1 MIGNKKTV
9 FLILAFIGV
18 LYFVAFWFP
27 NATGAHDLN
36 MTYIFN
42 SDEPAQYPAVIRMLT
57 PASNPALSQALYRF
71 FAYQIYFYG
80 FPYYLFS
87 AVIVLLPVK
96 LIFGLGNL
104 QLNMLIL
111 RQFVSVLPMIAALML
126 LVYLQTKFESLLKS
140 VGLFLL
146 LLLIP
151 GVVFNDMWF
160 HPESLV
166 FLFIVLTFF
175 FLTRDDLKFGRNFYL
190 AALFCGLAV
199 ATKQVGLFFFLAI
212 PLYIFLGWR
221 RKSIDTRRAVGLAA
235 VFVAIMVAVFVFT
248 NPFLFWASERKLALR
263 TQINLHR
270 HIAGGFTILY
280 HNSPLVWFSVVAE
293 NYSTLPFLAL
303 TFVAAIIASIKSER
317 RLLNG
322 LILAWVIP
330 FSLYIAFVLV
340 IRPKHFPLPIL
351 LPLYSA
357 VPAYFTFFAPPRWM
371 GPLGD
376 YLKKY
381 GLRLLMFVTG
391 LLVVAGQFV
400 FSLNMDIAQYVDT
413 LNREK
418 NNPSLNFYSALDQ
431 NDLSRLKLGRQ
442 LVVFRDVV
450 MYVPN
455 SANDKVYYQWGVS
468 GYADIH
474 KFKAD
479 LLLLSKQHLYDYT
492 QPGQTAVDPNF
503 SDAVHFYKDALAGQV
518 QGYTLIYQDAFG
530 MAYLSTPLA
539 DEFLSTH

>member
-1 MIGNKKTV
+1 
-9 FLILAFIGV
+9 
-18 LYFVAFWFP
+18 
-27 NATGAHDLN
+27 
-36 MTYIFN
+36 
-42 SDEPAQYPAVIRMLT
+42 
-57 PASNPALSQALYRF
+57 
-71 FAYQIYFYG
+71 
-80 FPYYLFS
+80 
-87 AVIVLLPVK
+87 
-96 LIFGLGNL
+96 
-104 QLNMLIL
+104 
-111 RQFVSVLPMIAALML
+111 
-126 LVYLQTKFESLLKS
+126 
-140 VGLFLL
+140 
-146 LLLIP
+146 
-151 GVVFNDMWF
+151 
-160 HPESLV
+160 
-166 FLFIVLTFF
+166 
-175 FLTRDDLKFGRNFYL
+175 
-190 AALFCGLAV
+190 
-199 ATKQVGLFFFLAI
+199 
-212 PLYIFLGWR
+212 
-221 RKSIDTRRAVGLAA
+221 
-235 VFVAIMVAVFVFT
+235 MVAVFVFT

>member
-1 MIGNKKTV
+1 MIGKKKFI
-9 FLILAFIGV
+9 FLTLLFIGV
-18 LYFVAFWFP
+18 LYFVVFWFP

-57 PASNPALSQALYRF
+57 PASNPTLSQALYRF

-111 RQFVSVLPMIAALML
+111 RQFVSVLPMIAALMI

-175 FLTRDDLKFGRNFYL
+175 FLVQDNLKFGRNFYL

-199 ATKQVGLFFFLAI
+199 ATKQIGLFFFLAI

-235 VFVAIMVAVFVFT
+235 AFVAIMVAVFVFT

-263 TQINLHR
+263 TQITLHK
-270 HIAGGFTILY
+270 HIAAGFTVLY
-280 HNSPLVWFSVVAE
+280 HNSPLTWFSVVAE

-303 TFVAAIIASIKSER
+303 AFVAAIIASIKSER

-330 FSLYIAFVLV
+330 FSLYIAFALV

-357 VPAYFTFFAPPRWM
+357 LPAYFTVFAPPRWM

-381 GLRLLMFVTG
+381 GVRLLMFLAG
-391 LLVVAGQFV
+391 LVIVGWQFV
-400 FSLNMDIAQYVDT
+400 YSLNMDVAQYMDT

-418 NNPSLNFYSALDQ
+418 NNPSLNFYSALDH
-431 NDLSRLKLGRQ
+431 NDLSRLTLDRQ
-442 LVVFRDVV
+442 LVVFRDVA

-474 KFKAD
+474 KFNAD
-479 LLLLSKQHLYDYT
+479 LLVLSKQHLYDYT

-503 SDAVHFYKDALAGQV
+503 SDAVHLYKDALAGKV

-539 DEFLSTH
+539 AEFLSTH

>member
-1 MIGNKKTV
+1 MIGKKKFI
-9 FLILAFIGV
+9 FLTLLFIGV
-18 LYFVAFWFP
+18 LYFVVFWFP

-111 RQFVSVLPMIAALML
+111 RQFVSVLPMIAALMI

-175 FLTRDDLKFGRNFYL
+175 FLVQDNLKFGRNFYL

-199 ATKQVGLFFFLAI
+199 ATKQIGLFFFLAI

-235 VFVAIMVAVFVFT
+235 AFVAIMVAVFVFT

-263 TQINLHR
+263 TQITLHK
-270 HIAGGFTILY
+270 HIAAGFTVLY
-280 HNSPLVWFSVVAE
+280 HNSPLTWFSVVAE

-303 TFVAAIIASIKSER
+303 AFVAAIIASIKSER

-330 FSLYIAFVLV
+330 FSLYIAFALV

-357 VPAYFTFFAPPRWM
+357 LPAYFTVFAPPRWM

-381 GLRLLMFVTG
+381 GVRLLMFLAG
-391 LLVVAGQFV
+391 LVIVGWQFV
-400 FSLNMDIAQYVDT
+400 YSLNMDVAQYMDT

-418 NNPSLNFYSALDQ
+418 NNPSLNFYSALDH
-431 NDLSRLKLGRQ
+431 NDLSRLTLDRQ
-442 LVVFRDVV
+442 LVVFRDVA

-474 KFKAD
+474 KFNAD
-479 LLLLSKQHLYDYT
+479 LLVLSKQHLYDYT

-503 SDAVHFYKDALAGQV
+503 SDAVHLYKDALAGKV

-539 DEFLSTH
+539 AEFLSTH

>member
-1 MIGNKKTV
+1 MIGKKKIV

-27 NATGAHDLN
+27 NATGARDLN

-57 PASNPALSQALYRF
+57 FASNPTLSQALYRF

-175 FLTRDDLKFGRNFYL
+175 FLTRDDLKFGGNFYL

-199 ATKQVGLFFFLAI
+199 ATKQIGLFFFLAI

-235 VFVAIMVAVFVFT
+235 AFVAIMVAMFVFT
-248 NPFLFWASERKLALR
+248 NPFLFWASERKLALH
-263 TQINLHR
+263 TQVDLHQ
-270 HIAGGFTILY
+270 HIASGFTILY
-280 HNSPLVWFSVVAE
+280 HNSPLAWFNVVAE

-303 TFVAAIIASIKSER
+303 AFVAAIIASIKSER

-330 FSLYIAFVLV
+330 FSLYIAFALV
-340 IRPKHFPLPIL
+340 IRPKHFPMPIL

-357 VPAYFTFFAPPRWM
+357 VPAYFTFFALPRFFN
-371 GPLGD
+371 PLGD

-400 FSLNMDIAQYVDT
+400 FSLNMDITQYVDT

-431 NDLSRLKLGRQ
+431 NDLSRLKPGRQ
-442 LVVFRDVV
+442 LVVFRDVA

-455 SANDKVYYQWGVS
+455 AANDKVYYQWGVS

-474 KFKAD
+474 KFNAD

-503 SDAVHFYKDALAGQV
+503 SDAVHFYKDALAGKV
-518 QGYTLIYQDAFG
+518 QGYTLIYQNDFG

-539 DEFLSTH
+539 AGFLSTH

>member
-1 MIGNKKTV
+1 MIGKKKFI
-9 FLILAFIGV
+9 FLTLLFIGV
-18 LYFVAFWFP
+18 LYFVVFWFP
-27 NATGAHDLN
+27 NATGARDLN

-57 PASNPALSQALYRF
+57 PASNPDPSQALYRF

-80 FPYYLFS
+80 FPYYFYS
-87 AVIVLLPVK
+87 AVLVLLPVK

-104 QLNMLIL
+104 QLNMLLL
-111 RQFVSVLPMIAALML
+111 RQFVSVLPMIAALMI
-126 LVYLQTKFESLLKS
+126 LVYLQTKFESFLKS
-140 VGLFLL
+140 IALFLL

-151 GVVFNDMWF
+151 EIVFNDMWF

-175 FLTRDDLKFGRNFYL
+175 FLTQDDLKFGRNFYL
-190 AALFCGLAV
+190 AALSCGLSV

-221 RKSIDTRRAVGLAA
+221 RKSIDTRRAIFVAVG
-235 VFVAIMVAVFVFT
+235 FVAIMVAVFVFT

-263 TQINLHR
+263 TQIALHQ
-270 HIAGGFTILY
+270 HIAGGFTVLY
-280 HNSPLVWFSVVAE
+280 HNSPLAWFSVVKE
-293 NYSTLPFLAL
+293 EYSTLPFLLLA
-303 TFVAAIIASIKSER
+303 FVAAILGSIKGER

-330 FSLYIAFVLV
+330 FSLYVAFALV

-357 VPAYFTFFAPPRWM
+357 VPAYFTVFAPPRWIS
-371 GPLGD
+371 PLGD

-381 GLRLLMFVTG
+381 GARLLMFLVG
-391 LLVVAGQFV
+391 LVIVGGQFV
-400 FSLNMDIAQYVDT
+400 YSLNMDVAQYMDT

-418 NNPSLNFYSALDQ
+418 NNPSLDFYSALDH
-431 NDLSRLKLGRQ
+431 NDLSRLKLDRR

-455 SANDKVYYQWGVS
+455 SANDKVYYQWGVT

-474 KFKAD
+474 KFNAD
-479 LLLLSKQHLYDYT
+479 LLLLSKQHLRDYT
-492 QPGQTAVDPNF
+492 QPGQVAVDPNF
-503 SDAVHFYKDALAGQV
+503 SDAVHLYKDALAEQV
-518 QGYTLIYQDAFG
+518 QGYTLIYQDDFG

-539 DEFLSTH
+539 DQFLSTH